1 MRNGRRRVLTYHSVS
16 GASARRLPLERPE
29 YRRCDDRPPRIHHRA
44 QGRQLCRHDHHP
56 RAHLRDARRRRAQG
70 NPTAARTRAH
80 LAVEATSTS
89 RPHGHP
95 TSVYAWAC
103 AMRDA
108 RCARA
113 LPHEAGHGRS
123 SNACAGCRRAH
134 ARRRDARH
142 AQPQYVTRARTNSG
156 GGGSNGGDG
165 GGDNSD
171 GKGLQL

>member
-16 GASARRLPLERPE
+16 GASARRLPLEQPEPMRRPTSPHSSP
-29 YRRCDDRPPRIHHRA
+29 RSRPAALSTRSPSSRPPTRRSSPTRS
-44 QGRQLCRHDHHP
+44 RQPDGSPHAGAP
-56 RAHLRDARRRRAQG
+56 RSRG
-70 NPTAARTRAH
+70 NLDVAPT
-80 LAVEATSTS
+80 
-89 RPHGHP
+89 RPPH
-95 TSVYAWAC
+95 SVYACAC